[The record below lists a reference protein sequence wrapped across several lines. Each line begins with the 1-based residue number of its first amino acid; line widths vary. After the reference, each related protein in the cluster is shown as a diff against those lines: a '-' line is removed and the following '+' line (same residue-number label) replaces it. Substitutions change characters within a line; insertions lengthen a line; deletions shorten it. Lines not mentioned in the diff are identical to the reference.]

1 MGVIICAGCGKPVPD
16 QWKPCPHCGA
26 NPRSGRKPAPES
38 PRGTAGTASGKRPEA
53 GIWGFALVAYGVV
66 FTWAPVR
73 FLAAPAFAALV
84 VGGFLCLVP
93 LFVQKPLSRW
103 AKAGL
108 LILAA
113 WFVLVFVVFVIGV

>member
-1 MGVIICAGCGKPVPD
+1 MTVIICAGCGKAVPD

-26 NPRSGRKPAPES
+26 NPRSGRKPA
-38 PRGTAGTASGKRPEA
+38 AGSARAGASAAAGKRPDV
-53 GIWGFALVAYGVV
+53 GIWGLALVAYGVV
-66 FTWAPVR
+66 FTWVPVY

-93 LFVQKPLSRW
+93 LSVQKPLSGW

-108 LILAA
+108 VLLAV
-113 WFVLVFVVFVIGV
+113 WFVLVFVVFVLGA